1 MNDPSQQHIG
11 TPALIR
17 RFAPYLMRYKR
28 ILIFDLFCAA
38 LTTLC
43 DIVLPKIMSYLT
55 NAATDPGIVLTVDAV
70 LKLALLYLILRLID
84 GAAQY
89 FMSGTGHIMGVYIET
104 DMRRDA
110 FAHLQRLSH
119 TYYSNTKVGQIMGSI
134 INDLF
139 YVKEFVNCYTEDRNN
154 FLLRSSKLRLRSS
167 SCAGPAYR

>member
-89 FMSGTGHIMGVYIET
+89 FMSGTGHIMADRHPQPRYYPQAGKRAAAGT
-104 DMRRDA
+104 HRSRRSFGA
-110 FAHLQRLSH
+110 GRGRKQNFH
-119 TYYSNTKVGQIMGSI
+119 TKQ
-134 INDLF
+134 
-139 YVKEFVNCYTEDRNN
+139 
-154 FLLRSSKLRLRSS
+154 
-167 SCAGPAYR
+167 

>member
-89 FMSGTGHIMGVYIET
+89 FMSGTGHIMGVHAAGCLCPPAAVEP
-104 DMRRDA
+104 
-110 FAHLQRLSH
+110 HLLFQYQSWADHGPHYQRP
-119 TYYSNTKVGQIMGSI
+119 V
-134 INDLF
+134 
-139 YVKEFVNCYTEDRNN
+139 
-154 FLLRSSKLRLRSS
+154 
-167 SCAGPAYR
+167 